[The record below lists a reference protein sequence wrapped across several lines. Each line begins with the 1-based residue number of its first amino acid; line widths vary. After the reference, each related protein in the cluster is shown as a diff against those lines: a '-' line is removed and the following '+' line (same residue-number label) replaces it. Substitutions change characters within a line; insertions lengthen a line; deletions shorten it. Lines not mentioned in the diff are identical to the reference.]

1 MAAFVF
7 CVAAFGLGGSR
18 KGRAREPERHC
29 PQRSGRIPEGRGRGL
44 GGKSYKKNFYPEF
57 ARLGRG
63 GAHQKGNLLERF
75 VPLPDTLKY
84 TFLNRRAHTGQG
96 FCKEKLRIEQRLSGE
111 RLIRS
116 HFSSPRAENAAFGWA
131 LLGSGILNVGFG
143 MGQERGA
150 PRGLL
155 FSPGTQTT

>member
-1 MAAFVF
+1 MFSVWPPLDW
-7 CVAAFGLGGSR
+7 VEVGRGGLGNRRGTV
-18 KGRAREPERHC
+18 
-29 PQRSGRIPEGRGRGL
+29 RSAL
-44 GGKSYKKNFYPEF
+44 GGFLRGGAGGWEGKVKKNFYPEF

-111 RLIRS
+111 RRNPESL
-116 HFSSPRAENAAFGWA
+116 
-131 LLGSGILNVGFG
+131 
-143 MGQERGA
+143 
-150 PRGLL
+150 
-155 FSPGTQTT
+155 